1 MSKTKLSNEGRVNI
15 ALGPAKL
22 SELAKLAKKN
32 ATTRGALGRALI
44 LQGIDRINSGE
55 IQVAA
60 GVNLN
65 PKQP

>member
-1 MSKTKLSNEGRVNI
+1 MSKTKSNEGRVNI

-22 SELAKLAKKN
+22 AELAKLAKKIN
-32 ATTRGALGRALI
+32 STRGALGRALI

-55 IQVAA
+55 IQASA